1 LRRPR
6 RPRAASPMSRRPT
19 PAAGGKSGLPGT
31 CPNTWRPHVG
41 WAELQRRDL
50 AHREDGGINLTA
62 RWLNTIGL
70 AFGIVGVLIIFRWG
84 PPQPNFDEAAY
95 LSLVGPEA
103 QHNVEDVKRL
113 KRQYQMMS

>member
-1 LRRPR
+1 
-6 RPRAASPMSRRPT
+6 
-19 PAAGGKSGLPGT
+19 
-31 CPNTWRPHVG
+31 VG

-95 LSLVGPEA
+95 LLLVGPEA

-113 KRQYQMMS
+113 KRQYQMMSSIGLGLIGLGFGAQLVAVWCAPK

>member
-1 LRRPR
+1 MPR
-6 RPRAASPMSRRPT
+6 RTARR
-19 PAAGGKSGLPGT
+19 
-31 CPNTWRPHVG
+31 R
-41 WAELQRRDL
+41 ELERRDFED
-50 AHREDGGINLTA
+50 REDGGINLTA

-70 AFGIVGVLIIFRWG
+70 AFGIVGVLIIFIWG

-113 KRQYQMMS
+113 KRQYQMMSSVGLGLIGLGFGAQLVAVWRAPR